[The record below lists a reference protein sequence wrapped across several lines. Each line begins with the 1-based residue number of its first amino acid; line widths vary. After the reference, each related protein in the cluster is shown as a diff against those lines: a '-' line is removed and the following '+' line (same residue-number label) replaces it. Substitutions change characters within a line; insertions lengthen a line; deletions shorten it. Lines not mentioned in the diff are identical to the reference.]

1 MYNHE
6 SIHSKEVWTSTFV
19 QYGWEQMQQRLNEV
33 VIGKPEPVRLACLTM
48 LAGGHLLLEDVPG
61 VGKTLLARALAQLAD
76 GTFRRV
82 QMTPDMMPADITGSM
97 VLDPAT
103 GVLRY
108 SEGPLAANVVL
119 ADELN
124 RASARTQSALL
135 EAMEE
140 RSVTVDGVTRPLPE
154 PFMIVA
160 TQNPLAFE
168 GTYRLPEAELDRF
181 MTRLSLGYPDV
192 HGEADML
199 VREQSR
205 IERVTRPRVQ
215 PVFTPEEWA
224 LLIRRIR
231 CIHVDD
237 TLCRYMA
244 DIAQATRTHEQVVLG
259 VSPRGTV
266 ALMQAAQAQAFLSGR
281 AYVIPD
287 DVKVIAAPVLAHRLV
302 LKHAL
307 SQDTAGNVI
316 RETIASI
323 PIPSFTRQSDLDGAA
338 RRRGGM
344 GRGIRGSSRMDNR
357 VDKNTD
363 TTIGASTSSSIGMTQ
378 HAIIGSSRGSDVRM
392 GIGITAKRHRSGG
405 RSFMQETARQTV
417 TSHVKTRG
425 DGPSWFG
432 GLFR

>member
-6 SIHSKEVWTSTFV
+6 STYSKEVWTSTFV

-33 VIGKPEPVRLACLTM
+33 IIGKPEPVRLACLTM

-76 GTFRRV
+76 GTFRRI

-124 RASARTQSALL
+124 RAPARTQAALL

-140 RSVTVDGVTRPLPE
+140 RAVTVDGVTRPLPE

-192 HGEADML
+192 QGEADML
-199 VREQSR
+199 VREQNR
-205 IERVTRPRVQ
+205 MERVARPRIQ

-244 DIAQATRTHEQVVLG
+244 DIAQATRTHDQIVLG

-281 AYVIPD
+281 TYVIPD
-287 DVKVIAAPVLAHRLV
+287 DVKIIAAPVLAHRLV
-302 LKHAL
+302 LKHAA
-307 SQDTAGNVI
+307 SSDHAAHVI
-316 RETIASI
+316 RDTISSI
-323 PIPSFTRQSDLDGAA
+323 PIPSFTIEGNRDGAA
-338 RRRGGM
+338 RKRGGTT
-344 GRGIRGSSRMDNR
+344 RGIRRSSRVAIRMDSNPG
-357 VDKNTD
+357 
-363 TTIGASTSSSIGMTQ
+363 TTVGASSSSTVDTIQSTGDDFSTECDAQ
-378 HAIIGSSRGSDVRM
+378 IR
-392 GIGITAKRHRSGG
+392 ITSNRHRSGG

-417 TSHVKTRG
+417 TSHAKTRG
-425 DGPSWFG
+425 NGSSWLG